1 MIEVITPGPLTT
13 VQDLGRVGYAAL
25 GVSPSG
31 AADLPA
37 LMLAN
42 QLVDNPAHA
51 AGLEVTLG
59 GLVLQFRTNAV
70 VAVTGARCE
79 VRIGRLP
86 VVMGQPV
93 RVPAGERLALGKAT
107 SGVRTYIA
115 VRGGVAV
122 PPLLGSRSTDVLGGL
137 GPPPLA
143 RGQLLPL
150 AGADRDASVPDR
162 VPLTPYPVEPSLEFV
177 PGPRTDW
184 FDIDSLDRLCSQPYV
199 VSSDANRVGLRLVG
213 PALNRSV
220 GRELPSEGLVRGAVQ
235 VPPSGQPVIFL
246 ADHPTTGGYPV
257 IAVVR
262 RRDLSLAAQ
271 LRPGQRVRF
280 WCANDVG

>member
-1 MIEVITPGPLTT
+1 MIEVIAPGPLTT

-42 QLVDNPAHA
+42 RLVDNPAHA
-51 AGLEVTLG
+51 AGFEATLG
-59 GLVLQFRTNAV
+59 GLVLKFHTNAV

-79 VRIGRLP
+79 VRVGYLP
-86 VVMGQPV
+86 VVMGQAV

-107 SGVRTYIA
+107 RGVRTYVA
-115 VRGGVAV
+115 VRGGIAIA
-122 PPLLGSRSTDVLGGL
+122 PLLGSRSTDVLGGL

-143 RGQLLPL
+143 RGHLLPV
-150 AGADRDASVPDR
+150 ASSTRHVSAPDR
-162 VPLTPYPVEPSLEFV
+162 VPLTPYPAEPALEV
-177 PGPRTDW
+177 APGPRMDW
-184 FDIDSLDRLCSQPYV
+184 FDSDSLQRLCSQPYV
-199 VSSDANRVGLRLVG
+199 VSPEANRVGLRLLGAV
-213 PALNRSV
+213 LNRRV
-220 GRELPSEGLVRGAVQ
+220 RRELPSEGLVRGAMQ
-235 VPPSGQPVIFL
+235 VPPSGQPLIFL

-257 IAVVR
+257 VAVVR

-271 LRPGQRVRF
+271 VRPGQQVRF
-280 WCANDVG
+280 WCAG